1 MGHTTLAGP
10 PAAFTNNDS
19 EGTCPSCQRSSRGH
33 QNKGLEALPI
43 TWARHQLPPTPQQ
56 PRRPP
61 STTPVC
67 PGGSRARA
75 YVSFVVPPKTSL
87 QWVSLLILCSFQWH
101 FHLFLAFGNTI
112 LPLKPEKHFAV
123 VLMKKI
129 YIYRHT
135 IVFAQRSLSFLEK
148 EAKASRSPGCS

>member
-123 VLMKKI
+123 VLMKKYI
-129 YIYRHT
+129 YIDTQLYLPRG
-135 IVFAQRSLSFLEK
+135 
-148 EAKASRSPGCS
+148 P